1 MQWRSLWVL
10 QHGNILDVTSLGAR
24 IAVLC
29 FSFFA
34 LILCSSYTANLAAF
48 LTVRRASAI
57 RSVYDLGGLAV
68 ASVPVYIPRLRSQ
81 YGIIASD
88 ANITDIASVEDATE
102 LVAKGHL
109 AAFLYDSVVEE
120 YVAATFPGCAV
131 RVLKDKIQPFDYGL
145 AFRSGLDQKL
155 ADSFSR
161 EILKLQEAG
170 NISQFEDRFALKNS
184 PCLIGSTAAV
194 GSANERIT
202 FMSVYGLWVILASGL
217 VVGALV
223 MLVVRWRRQNNWAKI
238 AEELDRLPKVTGTGK
253 NAGRKLV
260 QIDSELDRSK
270 TSLIQEET

>member
-1 MQWRSLWVL
+1 M
-10 QHGNILDVTSLGAR
+10 
-24 IAVLC
+24 
-29 FSFFA
+29 
-34 LILCSSYTANLAAF
+34 
-48 LTVRRASAI
+48 
-57 RSVYDLGGLAV
+57 
-68 ASVPVYIPRLRSQ
+68 
-81 YGIIASD
+81 
-88 ANITDIASVEDATE
+88 
-102 LVAKGHL
+102 
-109 AAFLYDSVVEE
+109 
-120 YVAATFPGCAV
+120 
-131 RVLKDKIQPFDYGL
+131 
-145 AFRSGLDQKL
+145 
-155 ADSFSR
+155 DSFSR

>member
-131 RVLKDKIQPFDYGL
+131 RVLKDRIQPFDYGL

-155 ADSFSR
+155 VDSFSR
-161 EILKLQEAG
+161 EILKLQEG
-170 NISQFEDRFALKNS
+170 GYISQFQDRFLLTNS
-184 PCLIGSTAAV
+184 PCSAGASTVDNAID
-194 GSANERIT
+194 RIT

-260 QIDSELDRSK
+260 HMASDLDRSK
-270 TSLIQEET
+270 TSLIQGET